1 MSRKASS
8 WDGEKLAALRER
20 WDRPHVHIYS
30 SIDST
35 NTMARKLADEG
46 AAAGTIVLAD
56 EQTGGRGVGTRRWLS
71 PKGAGLYL
79 SLVLRP
85 KELPNPLLLP
95 LLAGLAAARAVQ
107 TLVAGAAVG
116 VKWPNDLVVADR
128 KAGGVIAE
136 ASWSGASPKYVVL
149 GIGVNVHQK
158 AGDFPTAL
166 RAVAISLDMAAG
178 RTVSRLEL
186 ADRIIAGVETAC
198 LNPPE
203 ILDREF
209 LRRFDDYDWLS
220 DRRCSIDSGRSTPSV
235 GTAVGVAPDGALLF
249 RPDRGAL
256 QRVVAGH
263 VLVGELP
270 TPDF

>member
-1 MSRKASS
+1 MTRKASS
-8 WDGEKLAALRER
+8 WEGERLAALRER

-35 NTMARKLADEG
+35 STLAVELADEG

-56 EQTGGRGVGTRRWLS
+56 QQTGGRGVSTRRWHS

-85 KELPNPLLLP
+85 NEVPNPLLLP
-95 LLAGLAAARAVQ
+95 LLAGLGAARAAQ
-107 TLVAGAAVG
+107 TLVRGAAVG
-116 VKWPNDLVVADR
+116 VKWPNDVIVANR

-136 ASWSGASPKYVVL
+136 AAWSGTQPKYVVL

-158 AGDFPTAL
+158 AADFPAAL
-166 RAVAISLDMAAG
+166 RAVAISLDSAAG
-178 RTVSRLEL
+178 HAISRLEL
-186 ADRIIAGVETAC
+186 ADRIIREVEDSC

-209 LRRFDDYDWLS
+209 LRQFDDYDWLR
-220 DRRCSIDSGRSTPSV
+220 DRRCSIDSGGSPPLA
-235 GTAVGVAPDGALLF
+235 GTAVGIAPDGALLF

-256 QRVVAGH
+256 QRVTAGR
-263 VLVGELP
+263 VLVDELP

>member
-1 MSRKASS
+1 MTRKASS
-8 WDGEKLAALRER
+8 WEGQKLAVLRER

-35 NTMARKLADEG
+35 STLAVKLADEG

-56 EQTGGRGVGTRRWLS
+56 EQTGGRGVSTRRWHS

-95 LLAGLAAARAVQ
+95 LLAGLGAARAAQ
-107 TLVAGAAVG
+107 TLVGGAAVG
-116 VKWPNDLVVADR
+116 VKWPNDLIVADR
-128 KAGGVIAE
+128 KAGGLIAE
-136 ASWSGASPKYVVL
+136 ASWSGTRPKYVVL

-158 AGDFPTAL
+158 AADFPAAL
-166 RAVAISLDMAAG
+166 RRVAISLDMAAG

-186 ADRIIAGVETAC
+186 AARIIDELETSC

-209 LRRFDDYDWLS
+209 LRRFDDYDWLR
-220 DRRCSIDSGRSTPSV
+220 DRRCSIDSGGSTPLV
-235 GTAVGVAPDGALLF
+235 GTAVGIAPDGALLF

-256 QRVVAGH
+256 QRVAAGH
-263 VLVGELP
+263 VLVEELS

>member
-1 MSRKASS
+1 MTRKASS
-8 WDGEKLAALRER
+8 WEGQRLAVLRER

-35 NTMARKLADEG
+35 NTLAVKLAEEG

-56 EQTGGRGVGTRRWLS
+56 QQTSGRGVSLRRWHS

-85 KELPNPLLLP
+85 QEVSNPLLLP
-95 LLAGLAAARAVQ
+95 LLAGLGTARAVE
-107 TLVAGAAVG
+107 TLVSGAAVA
-116 VKWPNDLVVADR
+116 VKWPNDLIVADR

-136 ASWSGASPKYVVL
+136 AAWSNTRPKYIVL

-158 AGDFPTAL
+158 TADFPAAL
-166 RAVAISLDMAAG
+166 RGVAIALDAAAG
-178 RTVSRLEL
+178 RTLSRLEL
-186 ADRIIAGVETAC
+186 ADRIIDEVEISC

-209 LRRFDDYDWLS
+209 LRRFDDYDWLR
-220 DRRCSIDSGRSTPSV
+220 DRRCSIDSVGSTPLL
-235 GTAVGVAPDGALLF
+235 GTAVGIAPDGALLF

-256 QRVVAGH
+256 QRVTAGH
-263 VLVGELP
+263 VQVEELP